1 MEKSL
6 NTQNEDL
13 RLGRTNAHL
22 FHRQI
27 RDRLLKRIEP
37 ILFDEYWDSWQIV
50 KDFETSFAETMGYSY
65 VSTVQSGSAGLRLCL
80 ESLELGQN
88 NEVITVANS
97 DLATTAAI
105 SQCGGK
111 IVFCDINRH
120 DYCIDVD
127 KIEALITQK
136 TKGII
141 SVDMYGLIADGKRIR
156 EIADR
161 HNLFVLEDATLSLGG
176 MDHGFPAGHFADATV
191 FSTCP
196 YKPFESA
203 GGGGIVVTNRQE
215 IWEKVEILKGFG
227 VRLNTGGSLPIRY
240 DHIAEGYNLKMLP
253 FEAAVL
259 LEKLPYLKQWS
270 DNRRLIGEKYA
281 AKFHCEPEI
290 KVPNIREGSEPIFRM
305 FPIRVPERDLLFE
318 KLSSKGVKASLH
330 YIPPV
335 HMQSVYRNLKIRG
348 SENLPET
355 EFVANQLICLPSD
368 PLMRDEDISF
378 ISEIILGHIKDKD
391 GNE

>member
-1 MEKSL
+1 MALKMDNSFS
-6 NTQNEDL
+6 TQNEDL

-50 KDFETSFAETMGYSY
+50 KEFEASFSETMGYSY

-80 ESLELGQN
+80 ESLGLKQDD
-88 NEVITVANS
+88 EVITVANS

-111 IVFCDINRH
+111 IVFCDINSQ
-120 DYCIDVD
+120 DYCIDID
-127 KIEALITQK
+127 KIETLITQK

-141 SVDMYGLIADGKRIR
+141 PVDMYGLIADGKRIR
-156 EIADR
+156 EIADQ
-161 HNLFVLEDATLSLGG
+161 HGLFVLEDATLSLGG
-176 MDHGFPAGHFADATV
+176 TDCGFPVGHFADAAV

-215 IWEKVEILKGFG
+215 FWEKVEILKGFG
-227 VRLNTGGSLPIRY
+227 MKPNTGGSLPIRY

-270 DNRRLIGEKYA
+270 NNRRLIGKKYKEK
-281 AKFHCEPEI
+281 FLQEPVI
-290 KVPNIREGSEPIFRM
+290 QCPNIREESEPIFRM
-305 FPIRVPERDLLFE
+305 YPICVPERDLLFDR
-318 KLSSKGVKASLH
+318 LCSKGVKASLH
-330 YIPPV
+330 YFPPV
-335 HMQSVYRNLKIRG
+335 HMQSVYRDMKIRG
-348 SENLPET
+348 SENLTET
-355 EFVANQLICLPSD
+355 ESVANQLICLPSD
-368 PLMRDEDISF
+368 PLMRDEDISY
-378 ISEIILGHIKDKD
+378 ISEIILEHIRR
-391 GNE
+391 

>member
-1 MEKSL
+1 MVLKMDNSV
-6 NTQNEDL
+6 NTQSEDL

-50 KDFETSFAETMGYSY
+50 KEFEASFSETMGYSY

-80 ESLELGQN
+80 ESLGLKQED
-88 NEVITVANS
+88 EVITVANS

-111 IVFCDINRH
+111 IVFCDINPQ

-141 SVDMYGLIADGKRIR
+141 PVDMYGLIADGKRIR
-156 EIADR
+156 EIADQ
-161 HNLFVLEDATLSLGG
+161 HGLFVLEDATLSLGG
-176 MDHGFPAGHFADATV
+176 TDCGLPVGHFADAAV

-215 IWEKVEILKGFG
+215 LWEKVEILKGFG
-227 VRLNTGGSLPIRY
+227 MKPNTGGSLPIRY
-240 DHIAEGYNLKMLP
+240 DHITEGYNLKMLP

-259 LEKLPYLKQWS
+259 LEKLPFLKQWS
-270 DNRRLIGEKYA
+270 DNRAQIGEKYA
-281 AKFHCEPEI
+281 SKFQKEPKI
-290 KVPNIREGSEPIFRM
+290 QLPSIRDESKPIFRM
-305 FPIRVPERDLLFE
+305 YPICVQSRDNIFTTLR
-318 KLSSKGVKASLH
+318 SKGVNVSLH

-335 HMQSVYRNLKIRG
+335 HQQSVYKDMNIRG
-348 SENLPET
+348 SDNLSIT
-355 EFVANQLICLPSD
+355 ESVANQLICLPSD
-368 PLMRDEDISF
+368 PLMRDEDIAY
-378 ISEIILGHIKDKD
+378 ISEIILEIIQ
-391 GNE
+391 E

>member
-1 MEKSL
+1 MALKMDNPF

-50 KDFETSFAETMGYSY
+50 KEFEASFSDTMGYSF

-80 ESLELGQN
+80 ESLGLKQDD
-88 NEVITVANS
+88 EVITVANS

-111 IVFCDINRH
+111 IVFCDINPQ
-120 DYCIDVD
+120 DYCIDVE
-127 KIEALITQK
+127 KIETLITQK

-141 SVDMYGLIADGKRIR
+141 AVDMYGLIADGKRIR
-156 EIADR
+156 EIADQ
-161 HNLFVLEDATLSLGG
+161 HGLFVLEDATLSLGG
-176 MDHGFPAGHFADATV
+176 TDCGFPVGHFADAAV

-215 IWEKVEILKGFG
+215 FWEKVEILKGFG
-227 VRLNTGGSLPIRY
+227 MKPNTGGSLPIRY

-270 DNRRLIGEKYA
+270 NNRRLIGKKYKEK
-281 AKFHCEPEI
+281 FRQEPAI
-290 KVPNIREGSEPIFRM
+290 QCPNIREESEPIFRM
-305 FPIRVPERDLLFE
+305 YPICVPERDLLFDR
-318 KLSSKGVKASLH
+318 LCSKGVKASLH
-330 YIPPV
+330 YFPPV
-335 HMQSVYRNLKIRG
+335 HMQSVYRDMKIRG
-348 SENLPET
+348 SENLTET
-355 EFVANQLICLPSD
+355 ESVANQLICLPSD
-368 PLMRDEDISF
+368 PLMRDEDISY
-378 ISEIILGHIKDKD
+378 ISEIILEHIRR
-391 GNE
+391 